1 MWLGQIEQRQH
12 TEHKNM
18 LVKMITR
25 FAGENGTA
33 NPGDEIEVADKQADD
48 LIAGGFA
55 VPVKQVNIE
64 TAVIKEPENAA
75 ITTQKPKG
83 KK

>member
-1 MWLGQIEQRQH
+1 MR
-12 TEHKNM
+12 
-18 LVKMITR
+18 VKMITR
-25 FAGENGTA
+25 FAGENGAA

-55 VPVKQVNIE
+55 VPVKQIVVIE

>member
-1 MWLGQIEQRQH
+1 MR
-12 TEHKNM
+12 
-18 LVKMITR
+18 VKMITR

-55 VPVKQVNIE
+55 TPVKQIVIE

>member
-1 MWLGQIEQRQH
+1 MR
-12 TEHKNM
+12 
-18 LVKMITR
+18 VKMISR

-33 NPGDEIEVADKQADD
+33 NPGDEIEVTDQQGND

-55 VPVKQVNIE
+55 TIVKQIEIE
-64 TAVIKEPENAA
+64 TAVIREPENAA

-83 KK
+83 KRL

>member
-1 MWLGQIEQRQH
+1 
-12 TEHKNM
+12 M
-18 LVKMITR
+18 LVKMISR

-33 NPGDEIEVADKQADD
+33 NPGELINLPEKQAND

-55 VPVKQVNIE
+55 VPVKQVKIE

-83 KK
+83 KRN

>member
-1 MWLGQIEQRQH
+1 MSHGQIEPQQLTGH
-12 TEHKNM
+12 NM

-33 NPGDEIEVADKQADD
+33 NPGEEIEVSDKQAGD

-55 VPVKQVNIE
+55 VPIKSAAIE
-64 TAVIKEPENAA
+64 TAVIKNPENAA
-75 ITTQKPKG
+75 VATG
-83 KK
+83 KE